1 MDFKISRLGLCSNLH
16 FATHRLN
23 GLHMISI
30 SSDLKHRNNTT
41 HFRDAMRTTSS
52 VPLAMFIQEALNV
65 PVTDLE
71 IQ

>member
-1 MDFKISRLGLCSNLH
+1 MDFKISRLGH

-23 GLHMISI
+23 GSHMLSI